1 MQPTLKMQ
9 YKTFS
14 ISAKTSE
21 KQLNKNQSE
30 LSKSESTGITVNIKL
45 LLQMLNPA
53 IMLSVSVESGLSS
66 VSLYRFLLSVCYKPT
81 HPLYLY
87 SSSAAACDLTF

>member
-66 VSLYRFLLSVCYKPT
+66 CHSTDFCYPFVTNRHILFTYILLQQLPVT
-81 HPLYLY
+81 
-87 SSSAAACDLTF
+87 